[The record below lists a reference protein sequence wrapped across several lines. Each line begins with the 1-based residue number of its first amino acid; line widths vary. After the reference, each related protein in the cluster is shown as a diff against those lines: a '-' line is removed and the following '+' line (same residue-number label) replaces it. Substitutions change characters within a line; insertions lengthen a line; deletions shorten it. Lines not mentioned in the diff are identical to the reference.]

1 PGGTRA
7 HPFVPFRRPLKTPA
21 GCYSREAPSADAAG
35 GGARALRDP
44 LPACPPF
51 RYPIVACGLTAGT
64 RGALVESADE
74 PAGAGGAASIDDA
87 GLAASRGARPAG
99 RGGAAAGRPG
109 PAFATLARSRDRA
122 AEGLGGGGSGPAAPR
137 APPRAARPDRGTS
150 RAS

>member
-44 LPACPPF
+44 LPARSPF

-87 GLAASRGARPAG
+87 GRAAGRGARPARG
-99 RGGAAAGRPG
+99 GGAAPGRRG
-109 PAFATLARSRDRA
+109 PALAALDRGRGRA
-122 AEGLGGGGSGPAAPR
+122 AEGLGGGPSGSAAPR
-137 APPRAARPDRGTS
+137 H
-150 RAS
+150 